1 MAQSVRRTQIF
12 QIQEAADDNHTHE
25 KEVVVLWLRAQILED
40 RLLPVAL
47 HVVPVVNHAV
57 ADGVVHPVPRR
68 LRVGEG
74 LIADEEVE
82 VFDTT
87 LGCKMAGFG
96 RNSWC
101 TRRLGSST
109 TSGNRSRE
117 YTAELR
123 VLAM

>member
-1 MAQSVRRTQIF
+1 MARSVRRTQIF

-74 LIADEEVE
+74 LIPDEEIKILNTPLRRKVAW
-82 VFDTT
+82 F
-87 LGCKMAGFG
+87 A
-96 RNSWC
+96 RNSGR
-101 TRRLGSST
+101 TG
-109 TSGNRSRE
+109 
-117 YTAELR
+117 
-123 VLAM
+123 